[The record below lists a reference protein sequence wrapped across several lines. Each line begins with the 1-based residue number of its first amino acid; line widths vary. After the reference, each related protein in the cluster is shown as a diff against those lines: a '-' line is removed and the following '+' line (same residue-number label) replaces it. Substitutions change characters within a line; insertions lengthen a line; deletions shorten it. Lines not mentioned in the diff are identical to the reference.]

1 MVMSLNQLN
10 LSRHGKKILRD
21 ISGEFAGG
29 KIIALLG
36 PNGAGKSTLIQAMA
50 RLLKCDGNI
59 ELQGHNIATYS
70 SEQLAQ
76 KLAYLP
82 QHSQLQ
88 FPLEVEEVLSLATLP
103 FSLSKLQ
110 QRQQVKQVISDWEI
124 EPLAHK
130 DFRQLSGG
138 EQQRCQIARTYL
150 QLSNMQ
156 TEGRGCGL
164 WLLDEPS
171 SSLDLQH
178 QQQLQTVCR
187 QAAEDGHCVVIVL
200 HDLNQAIRLADE
212 VWLLKQGKLVAQGS
226 AKEVMTEA
234 LIKQVFNVSA
244 RRIDD
249 AGDHFFVFS

>member
-10 LSRHGKKILRD
+10 LSRHGKKILQD

-187 QAAEDGHCVVIVL
+187 QAAASLG
-200 HDLNQAIRLADE
+200 
-212 VWLLKQGKLVAQGS
+212 LLR
-226 AKEVMTEA
+226 TPA
-234 LIKQVFNVSA
+234 LTCCT
-244 RRIDD
+244 
-249 AGDHFFVFS
+249 